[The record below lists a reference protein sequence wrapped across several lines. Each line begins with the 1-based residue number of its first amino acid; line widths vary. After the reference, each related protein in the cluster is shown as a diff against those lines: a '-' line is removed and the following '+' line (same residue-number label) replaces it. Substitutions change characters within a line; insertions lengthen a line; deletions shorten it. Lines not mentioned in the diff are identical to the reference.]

1 MSCNIYS
8 NIYPKKVTNVDKI
21 PARIVDITANIFSQ
35 ALPEAIKKSLSTRI
49 FHYNAKYYRR
59 LLAEW
64 K

>member
-35 ALPEAIKKSLSTRI
+35 ALPEAIKKSVD
-49 FHYNAKYYRR
+49 
-59 LLAEW
+59 
-64 K
+64 